1 MEKIPGEKA
10 ENYISEGF
18 NLFWG
23 TCLEALWSYSDIR
36 ERRQEEIDSVLQ
48 DIHNHCN
55 DSKLAASAMVPS

>member
-1 MEKIPGEKA
+1 MEKIPCET

-23 TCLEALWSYSDIR
+23 TCLEALWSYSDMR

-48 DIHNHCN
+48 DIHRFFNV
-55 DSKLAASAMVPS
+55 SKLAASAMVPS